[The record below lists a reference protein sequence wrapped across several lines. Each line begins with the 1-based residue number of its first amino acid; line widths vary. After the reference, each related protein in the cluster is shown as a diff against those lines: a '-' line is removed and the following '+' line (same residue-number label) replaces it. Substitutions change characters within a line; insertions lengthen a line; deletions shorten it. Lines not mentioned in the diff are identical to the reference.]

1 MKYDKIIELC
11 QKIGIETFEGLKRFE
26 SEYCSNG
33 EDVLIALNNYF
44 ISLGEGWCMRWFT
57 MNY

>member
-44 ISLGEGWCMRWFT
+44 ISLGEGWCMR
-57 MNY
+57 